1 MGGGGGGGGGPTAAI
16 FSLPLSLSLSLSFL
30 YLVDVDD
37 GDLDVWALKGDHGH
51 GRAFFGGERRRVMRS
66 MRSRESKRARL
77 LFFRCLSLERA
88 TSVGGAWTADSTRS
102 ARARSSGPPSQWRAE
117 GMQCGRPRAARPHT
131 VGRSNSWQPLRA
143 LPLFFFISLTA
154 DIARADAA
162 DLNGGRRF
170 LVHHGEGVTRGAGE
184 ERGVLPGGG
193 GAGTMGVLPREV
205 LFRSL
210 RKERGRIWWCV
221 SPCACAHDT
230 SSPTRRAC
238 MWVTGRGG
246 RSSAAATK

>member
-1 MGGGGGGGGGPTAAI
+1 
-16 FSLPLSLSLSLSFL
+16 
-30 YLVDVDD
+30 
-37 GDLDVWALKGDHGH
+37 
-51 GRAFFGGERRRVMRS
+51 
-66 MRSRESKRARL
+66 
-77 LFFRCLSLERA
+77 
-88 TSVGGAWTADSTRS
+88 
-102 ARARSSGPPSQWRAE
+102 
-117 GMQCGRPRAARPHT
+117 MQCGRPRAARPHT

-210 RKERGRIWWCV
+210 EREGAHLVVCEPVRV
-221 SPCACAHDT
+221 CA
-230 SSPTRRAC
+230 
-238 MWVTGRGG
+238 
-246 RSSAAATK
+246 